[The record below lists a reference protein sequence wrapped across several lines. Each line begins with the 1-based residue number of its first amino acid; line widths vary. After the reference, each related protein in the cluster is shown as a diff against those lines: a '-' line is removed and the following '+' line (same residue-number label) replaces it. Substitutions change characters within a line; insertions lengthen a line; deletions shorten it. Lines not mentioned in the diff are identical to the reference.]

1 MDGRLIFLHLNN
13 SVINEVVTEKA
24 KSGRLLD
31 VPVQG
36 SRWVWEANPSDHFKD
51 NTES

>member
-1 MDGRLIFLHLNN
+1 MDGRSIFLHLYDYVT
-13 SVINEVVTEKA
+13 SEVVTKKA

-36 SRWVWEANPSDHFKD
+36 SRWVWEANPSGHFKD